1 MAKIK
6 LRAFRDI
13 KNYTRIISDCY
24 IEYMNYCKYRGQREA
39 TIKSKESFY
48 KYELPKMI
56 SVHEDITKITENM
69 VLIHVNSMIDRGLKG
84 GTYST
89 FVIKLKAFLTYCF
102 KKEYLQEFE
111 IKIPN
116 ILLEKKA
123 VYTEYEINILL
134 TKPNLNTCVIGD
146 YRSYVM
152 IAFFIGTGCRSET
165 ILNVRVKDINFEN
178 DSILFSHMKTKRQAA
193 VPMSKFL
200 RGELLEYINNMSL
213 KYNDLLFPKVNGTQ
227 MSYDTMHQ
235 NLQNYFK
242 HCKINMHGVNTFRN
256 TFATMFIKNGGDI
269 YRLKL
274 LLNHS
279 TIKTTERYINLLPLD
294 FKEDLLQ
301 YNPLD
306 NLQNNINKGTKL
318 KFKNRK

>member
-1 MAKIK
+1 MARIK
-6 LRAFRDI
+6 LRAFREV
-13 KNYTRIISDCY
+13 KNYTRTVSDCY
-24 IEYMNYCKYRGQREA
+24 MEYMNYCKYRGQREG
-39 TIKSKESFY
+39 TIKSKEGFY
-48 KYELPKMI
+48 KYVLPKMI
-56 SVHEDITKITENM
+56 SVDEDITKITESM

-89 FVIKLKAFLTYCF
+89 FVVKLKAFLTYCF
-102 KKEYLQEFE
+102 KRKYLQEFE
-111 IKIPN
+111 VKIPN
-116 ILLEKKA
+116 VVLEKKA
-123 VYTEYEINILL
+123 VYTEDEINILL

-152 IAFFIGTGCRSET
+152 IAFFVGTGCRSET
-165 ILNVRVKDINFEN
+165 ILNVRVKDINFEK
-178 DSILFSHMKTKRQAA
+178 DSILFSHMKTKRQAT

-200 RGELLEYINNMSL
+200 RGELLEYINNMNL
-213 KYNDLLFPKVNGTQ
+213 KHNDLLFPKIDGTQ

-235 NLQNYFK
+235 NFKNYFK
-242 HCKINMHGVNTFRN
+242 HCNIKMHGVNTFRN

-294 FKEDLLQ
+294 FKEDLLK

-306 NLQNNINKGTKL
+306 NLQNNIIKGTKL